1 MKLWKTRKSLFKNKR
16 AKSELAGP
24 ERIRRRKELTGTLI
38 LAVGMLLMACIYM
51 LASTPERYNLV
62 VGSIAPKTITAT
74 RDVVDEIT
82 TVQRRQAAAAAVQ
95 PSYHPIDG
103 VEAEVLA
110 KLNLVMDEMKAVVNY
125 SDLLLSESECAGKDE
140 LVFADT
146 DIAYAESLMPDLK
159 LAPYQL
165 TTLLRSNLDELDLE
179 RKLFTSVIKNTLAAT
194 ISEGQEEQ
202 SISSILNLSMNRI
215 DMNMYQNVARSLL
228 RACILPNMVIDNEAT
243 QAARQIAYDAVED
256 VIYKQG
262 ENIVESGTRVKSTQ
276 LEILRSLGLLADNRI
291 DMNVYMGALIIYV
304 LLSAVLYMLILL
316 FDRDMLTDKRKMSLL
331 MLSLVLTEGLSVVAI
346 SLEQPYFAPVALAV
360 LLLTGMVSSSV
371 AITANTIIALVVA
384 ALSMGGDSAYAAQM
398 VYMMYMVLVS
408 GPICA
413 LMLHKKSQRTRVLL
427 TGILISVSNAVVI
440 FAIAFLTNSDMS
452 AMVDSALWA
461 LGGGILSALLAV
473 SFQPIFEVV
482 FNLATTA
489 KLLELANPNQPLLR
503 RLLIE
508 TPGTYHHSI
517 VVGNLAEAA
526 AESVGAN
533 PLLAR
538 VGAYYH
544 DIGKLK
550 RPNYFKENQMGE
562 NPHEKTDPY
571 VSAAIVTSHT
581 RDGVQLAQKA
591 RLPFE
596 VQQIIAQHH
605 GDTPVMY
612 FYYRAVKD
620 NPDAQIN
627 IKDFRYDGEKP
638 TTKEAA
644 VVMLADTIEAAVR
657 TMKNPTPEAIEDF
670 IIQLVRSKLED
681 GQLSMSPLTFAEM
694 DKICEAF
701 ATVMNGVFHERIEY
715 PSVSIKQIREKN
727 EEKIALTR
735 KDTDE
740 SGVQTQEA
748 LLKRQHDGE
757 PPQPI
762 DANAPQPPR
771 QIREQKPEA
780 KPEVKAEAKA
790 EAKHEV
796 KADAKAEI
804 KTEVAH
810 VVPSAPVK
818 PKPEIKEEAAQAP
831 EAKESA
837 ASAQAQKP
845 EAKREEHTGGE
856 ISAPVSQSKQGEP
869 KAEAKAAASDEGA
882 NTQDKKPAEQKV
894 AETAADTKA
903 HEEPE
908 GAKRE

>member
-1 MKLWKTRKSLFKNKR
+1 MKLWKPRKSLLKNKN
-16 AKSELAGP
+16 AKGGADGKNKA
-24 ERIRRRKELTGTLI
+24 RRRNEVYGVVL
-38 LAVGMLLMACIYM
+38 LAVGMFLMACIYM
-51 LASTPERYNLV
+51 LASTPERYNLT
-62 VGSIAPKTITAT
+62 VGSIAPETITAT

-82 TVQRRQAAAAAVQ
+82 TIQRRQAAAAAVQ
-95 PSYHPIDG
+95 PSYHLIDG
-103 VEAEVLA
+103 VEAEVLQ
-110 KLNLVMDEMKAVVNY
+110 KLNLVMDEMKAVINY
-125 SDLLLSESECAGKDE
+125 SDLLLSESECKGKDE
-140 LVFADT
+140 LTFADT
-146 DIAYAESLMPDLK
+146 DIAYAQSLMPHLK
-159 LAPYQL
+159 LANYQIS
-165 TTLLRSNLDELDLE
+165 TLLRCSLEELELE
-179 RKLFTSVIKNTLAAT
+179 RKLFTSVIRNTLAAT

-202 SISSILNLSMNRI
+202 SISSILNLSMNKI

-243 QAARQIAYDAVED
+243 EAARQIAYESVED

-262 ENIVESGTRVKSTQ
+262 ENIVERGTRVKATQ
-276 LEILRSLGLLADNRI
+276 LEILRSLGLLADNEI
-291 DMNVYMGALIIYV
+291 DMNVYVGALIIYAV
-304 LLSAVLYMLILL
+304 LLGMLYLLLVL
-316 FDRDMLTDKRKMSLL
+316 FDREILSDRRKMSLL
-331 MLSLVLTEGLSVVAI
+331 MLTLLLTEGLSVLAI
-346 SLEQPYFAPVALAV
+346 TLDQPYFAPVSLSA
-360 LLLTGMVSSSV
+360 LLLTGMLSPSV
-371 AITANTIIALVVA
+371 AITANTLIALMMA
-384 ALSMGGDSAYAAQM
+384 ALSMGGDSAYASQM

-413 LMLHKKSQRTRVLL
+413 LMLRKKSQRTRVLL
-427 TGILISVSNAVVI
+427 TGLIVGATNAAVV
-440 FAIAFLTNSDMS
+440 FAVSFLTSNDVSGM
-452 AMVDSALWA
+452 AGSALWA
-461 LGGGILSALLAV
+461 FGGGVLSALLAV
-473 SFQPIFEVV
+473 SFQPIFEVM

-526 AESVGAN
+526 AEAVGAN

-612 FYYRAVKD
+612 FYYRAVKE
-620 NPDAQIN
+620 NPKAQIN

-638 TTKEAA
+638 TSKEAA
-644 VVMLADTIEAAVR
+644 IVMLADTIEAAVR

-727 EEKIALTR
+727 EEKIALGR

-748 LLKRQHDGE
+748 IQKRARSAE
-757 PPQPI
+757 SAAPI
-762 DANAPQPPR
+762 DADSPSPQR
-771 QIREQKPEA
+771 LVKEQKPEA
-780 KPEVKAEAKA
+780 KPES
-790 EAKHEV
+790 
-796 KADAKAEI
+796 
-804 KTEVAH
+804 AH
-810 VVPSAPVK
+810 APQAAPQK
-818 PKPEIKEEAAQAP
+818 PKPEEKKDAVKPAVTEADAP
-831 EAKESA
+831 KQEAKPEI
-837 ASAQAQKP
+837 KP
-845 EAKREEHTGGE
+845 EA
-856 ISAPVSQSKQGEP
+856 PVQPKNAETVKKPIEQGEKP
-869 KAEAKAAASDEGA
+869 VVNASVPAPEKQAEKAEANEKIEKPEKPADAEAAAPKPAIQEAASETPKGSGTAEGA
-882 NTQDKKPAEQKV
+882 
-894 AETAADTKA
+894 
-903 HEEPE
+903 
-908 GAKRE
+908 GANEA